1 MYDPMIT
8 TSSEKPSS
16 LSKRANVFSLLNPIL
31 MIRSL
36 YKNRELIWNL
46 SKRELRS
53 TYQSSFLGALWPVI
67 LPLMMLLI
75 YTFVFSVVF
84 QAKWSTNPGQEA
96 PPGEFALVLFAGLTP
111 FNFFSAVTLRSPG
124 LILSVPNYVKK
135 VVFPLDILPVVIVVT
150 AFITS
155 LINVGLILI
164 GSLLIFRS
172 LSLTAFLLPLAYI
185 PLILITLGLGWFLSS
200 LGVFVRDVGQAVS
213 IVIQVLLFVTPIF
226 YSANQVPGALRFLV
240 ILNPLSAIID
250 GFRRVLIWNETL
262 DWGAW
267 GMVTLFSVVVATLGF
282 AWFSATKRAFS
293 DVM

>member
-1 MYDPMIT
+1 MTPTKEI
-8 TSSEKPSS
+8 PSP
-16 LSKRANVFSLLNPIL
+16 SKGTRLFSLLNPTH

-36 YKNRELIWNL
+36 YLNRELIWNL
-46 SKRELRS
+46 TKRELKS

-84 QAKWSTNPGQEA
+84 QAKWSTSAGQET

-111 FNFFSAVTLRSPG
+111 FNFFSTVVLRSPV
-124 LILSVPNYVKK
+124 LILTVPNYVKK
-135 VVFPLDILPVVIVVT
+135 VVFPLEILPVVIVGA

-164 GSLLIFRS
+164 GNLIVFHSLP
-172 LSLTAFLLPLAYI
+172 LTTFLLPLVYI

-200 LGVFVRDVGQAVS
+200 LGVFVRDVGQAIN
-213 IVIQVLLFVTPIF
+213 IVVQVLLFITPIF
-226 YSANQVPGALRFLV
+226 YSASQVPGALRFLV
-240 ILNPLSAIID
+240 ILNPLSPIID
-250 GFRRVLIWNETL
+250 SFRRVLIWNQFI

-267 GMVTLFSVVVATLGF
+267 GIATLISALVAILGF
-282 AWFSATKRAFS
+282 AWFLTTKRAFS

>member
-1 MYDPMIT
+1 MIT
-8 TSSEKPSS
+8 SPSEKSSS
-16 LSKRANVFSLLNPIL
+16 LSEGRRLFSLLNPLL
-31 MIRSL
+31 MIRSF
-36 YKNRELIWNL
+36 YKHRELIWNL
-46 SKRELRS
+46 TRRELTS

-84 QAKWSTNPGQEA
+84 QAKWSTSTGQET

-111 FNFFSAVTLRSPG
+111 FNFFSAVVLRAPG
-124 LILSVPNYVKK
+124 LILAVPNYVKK
-135 VVFPLDILPVVIVVT
+135 VVFPLEILPVVIVGA

-164 GSLLIFRS
+164 GSLIVYHS
-172 LSLTAFLLPLAYI
+172 LPLTTFLLPLAYI

-200 LGVFVRDVGQAVS
+200 LGVFVRDVGQAIN
-213 IVIQVLLFVTPIF
+213 IVVQVLLFVTPIF
-226 YSANQVPGALRFLV
+226 YSASQVPGALKFLV
-240 ILNPLSAIID
+240 ILNPLSPIIES
-250 GFRRVLIWNETL
+250 FRRILIWNEFI

-267 GMVTLFSVVVATLGF
+267 GIATLISALVAILGF
-282 AWFSATKRAFS
+282 AWFITTKRAFS